1 MYFDV
6 IIAGFGG
13 QGVLLLG
20 NLLTYSAMEA
30 GCHVTYMPV
39 YGVEMRGGTAN
50 CTVVISDQEIG
61 SPVIHHP
68 VTAVI
73 MNKPSLLRFGP
84 MVQPGGW
91 LFINSS
97 LIDAE
102 EKDYPEAK
110 TILVPTMELA
120 AKAGDQ
126 RLYNM
131 SMLGAMIEETRVLSQ
146 EAVVKA
152 LSRVLDKRYH
162 RMIPIN
168 TAAMEEGAKF
178 IRERKNKG

>member
-6 IIAGFGG
+6 IFAGFGG

-20 NLLTYSAMEA
+20 NLLTYAAMEE
-30 GCHVTYMPV
+30 GRHVTYMPV

-50 CTVVISDQEIG
+50 CTVVISDEEIG

-68 VTAVI
+68 VTEVI

-91 LFINSS
+91 LFVNSS
-97 LIDAE
+97 LIDVE
-102 EKDYPEAK
+102 DFEKPEAK
-110 TILVPTMELA
+110 MILVPTIELA
-120 AKAGDQ
+120 AKVGDQ
-126 RLYNM
+126 RLANM
-131 SMLGAMIEETRVLSQ
+131 AMMGAMIEETKALPQ

-152 LSRVLDKRYH
+152 FRRVMDKRYH
-162 RMIPIN
+162 KMIPIN
-168 TAAMEEGAKF
+168 TAALEEGARF
-178 IRERKNKG
+178 IREGRL

>member
-6 IIAGFGG
+6 IVAGFGG
-13 QGVLLLG
+13 QGVLLIG
-20 NLLTYSAMEA
+20 NLLAYAAMEESR
-30 GCHVTYMPV
+30 HVTYMPV

-68 VTAVI
+68 VNAIV

-84 MVQPGGW
+84 MVQPGGR

-97 LIDAE
+97 LIDSIE
-102 EKDYPEAK
+102 TDYPGTR
-110 TILVPTMELA
+110 TILIPTIELA

-126 RLYNM
+126 KLANM
-131 SMLGAMIEETRVLSQ
+131 TMLGAVIEETKVLSPK
-146 EAVVKA
+146 AVVKA
-152 LSRVLDKRYH
+152 FSRALDKRYH
-162 RMIPIN
+162 KMIPIN
-168 TAAMEEGAKF
+168 TAALEEGARF
-178 IRERKNKG
+178 IREGRL

>member
-6 IIAGFGG
+6 IFAGFGG

-20 NLLTYSAMEA
+20 NLLTYAAMEE
-30 GCHVTYMPV
+30 GRHVTYMPV

-50 CTVVISDQEIG
+50 CTVVISDEEIG

-73 MNKPSLLRFGP
+73 MNKPSLLRYGP

-91 LFINSS
+91 IFVNSS
-97 LIDAE
+97 LIDIQDF
-102 EKDYPEAK
+102 EKPEAK
-110 TILVPTMELA
+110 MIMVPTIELA
-120 AKAGDQ
+120 AKVGDQ
-126 RLYNM
+126 RLANM
-131 SMLGAMIEETRVLSQ
+131 AMMGAMIEETKAISQ

-152 LSRVLDKRYH
+152 FKRVMDKRYH
-162 RMIPIN
+162 KMIPIN
-168 TAAMEEGAKF
+168 TAALEEGARF
-178 IRERKNKG
+178 IREGKL

>member
-20 NLLTYSAMEA
+20 NLLTYGAMEE
-30 GCHVTYMPV
+30 GRHVTYMPV

-73 MNKPSLLRFGP
+73 MNKPSLVRFGP
-84 MVQPGGW
+84 MVQPGG
-91 LFINSS
+91 LLLVNAS
-97 LIDAE
+97 LIDTKAE
-102 EKDYPEAK
+102 EYPE
-110 TILVPTMELA
+110 TEMILVPTIELA
-120 AKAGDQ
+120 SKVGDQ
-126 RLYNM
+126 RLANM
-131 SMLGAMIEETRVLSQ
+131 TMLGALIEKTKVLSP
-146 EAVVKA
+146 ESVIKA
-152 LSRVLDKRYH
+152 FKKALDKRYH
-162 RMIPIN
+162 KMIPIN
-168 TAAMEEGAKF
+168 TAALEEGARF
-178 IRERKNKG
+178 IREGKV

>member
-6 IIAGFGG
+6 IFAGFGG

-20 NLLTYSAMEA
+20 NLLTYAAMEE
-30 GCHVTYMPV
+30 GRQVTYMPV

-50 CTVVISDQEIG
+50 CTVVISDEDIG

-68 VTAVI
+68 ITAVV

-84 MVQPGGW
+84 MVQSGGW
-91 LFINSS
+91 LFVNSS
-97 LIDAE
+97 LIDVQDF
-102 EKDYPEAK
+102 EKPEAK
-110 TILVPTMELA
+110 MIMVPTIELA

-126 RLYNM
+126 RLANM
-131 SMLGAMIEETRVLSQ
+131 AMMGAMIEETKALPQ

-152 LSRVLDKRYH
+152 FKRVMDKRYH
-162 RMIPIN
+162 KMIPIN
-168 TAAMEEGAKF
+168 TAALEEGARF
-178 IRERKNKG
+178 IREGKI

>member
-6 IIAGFGG
+6 IFAGFGG

-20 NLLTYSAMEA
+20 NLLTYAAMEE
-30 GCHVTYMPV
+30 GRHVTYMPV

-50 CTVVISDQEIG
+50 CTVVISDEEIG

-73 MNKPSLLRFGP
+73 MNKPSLLRYGP

-91 LFINSS
+91 LFVNSS
-97 LIDAE
+97 LIDIQDF
-102 EKDYPEAK
+102 EKPEAK
-110 TILVPTMELA
+110 MILVPTIELA
-120 AKAGDQ
+120 AKVGDQ
-126 RLYNM
+126 RLANM
-131 SMLGAMIEETRVLSQ
+131 AMMGAMIEETKAISQ

-152 LSRVLDKRYH
+152 FKRVMDKRYH
-162 RMIPIN
+162 KMIPIN
-168 TAAMEEGAKF
+168 TAALEEGARF
-178 IRERKNKG
+178 IREGKL

>member
-13 QGVLLLG
+13 QGIMVVG
-20 NLLTYSAMEA
+20 NLLAYAAMEENL
-30 GCHVTYMPV
+30 HVTYMPV

-68 VTAVI
+68 LTAVI
-73 MNKPSLLRFGP
+73 MNKPSLVRFGP
-84 MVQPGGW
+84 QVQPEGRI
-91 LFINSS
+91 FVNSS
-97 LIDAE
+97 LIEPQDAN
-102 EKDYPEAK
+102 YPGPK
-110 TILVPTMELA
+110 TILVPTIELA

-126 RLYNM
+126 RLSNM
-131 SMLGAMIEETRVLSQ
+131 TMLGAMIEETKVLSK

-152 LSRVLDKRYH
+152 FSRALDKRYH
-162 RMIPIN
+162 KMIPGN
-168 TAAMEEGAKF
+168 TAALEEGIRFVREGKF
-178 IRERKNKG
+178 

>member
-6 IIAGFGG
+6 IVAGFGG
-13 QGVLLLG
+13 QGVLLIG
-20 NLLTYSAMEA
+20 NLLAYAAMEEDR
-30 GCHVTYMPV
+30 HVTYMPV

-68 VTAVI
+68 VNAVV

-84 MVQPGGW
+84 MVQPGGR

-97 LIDAE
+97 LIDTTE
-102 EKDYPEAK
+102 TNYPGAK
-110 TILVPTMELA
+110 TILIPTIELA

-126 RLYNM
+126 RLANM
-131 SMLGAMIEETRVLSQ
+131 TMLGAMIEETRVLSQ

-152 LSRVLDKRYH
+152 FSRALDKRYH
-162 RMIPIN
+162 KMIPIN
-168 TAAMEEGAKF
+168 TAALQEGARF
-178 IRERKNKG
+178 VREGKL

>member
-6 IIAGFGG
+6 IVAGFGG
-13 QGVLLLG
+13 QGVLLIG
-20 NLLTYSAMEA
+20 NLLAYAAMEEDR
-30 GCHVTYMPV
+30 HVTYMPV

-68 VTAVI
+68 VNAVV

-84 MVQPGGW
+84 MVQPGGR

-97 LIDAE
+97 LIDSTE
-102 EKDYPEAK
+102 TDYPETK
-110 TILVPTMELA
+110 TILIPTIELA

-126 RLYNM
+126 RLANM
-131 SMLGAMIEETRVLSQ
+131 TMLGAMIEETKVLSQ

-152 LSRVLDKRYH
+152 FSRALDKRYH
-162 RMIPIN
+162 KMIPIN
-168 TAAMEEGAKF
+168 TTALEEGARY
-178 IRERKNKG
+178 IREGKL